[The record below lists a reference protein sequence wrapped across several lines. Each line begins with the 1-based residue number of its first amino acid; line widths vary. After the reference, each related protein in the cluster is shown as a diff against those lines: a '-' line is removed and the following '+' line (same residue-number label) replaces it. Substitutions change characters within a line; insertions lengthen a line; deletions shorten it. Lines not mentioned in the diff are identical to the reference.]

1 MVKANTETYDSFT
14 CHQYS
19 RALAR
24 FYYGYVLMG
33 GGGKKRVNDRKE

>member
-1 MVKANTETYDSFT
+1 MVKANTETYDSSTT

-24 FYYGYVLMG
+24 FYCGYVLMG
-33 GGGKKRVNDRKE
+33 GGGKKKS